1 MSVKKEKIS
10 GRMIE
15 VSIRSTSVT
24 KASYDALKES
34 MRVAFVN
41 GSIYE
46 YQNVPSTTFTKFRLA
61 KSQGKFLNENIAKS
75 YKYKKVRTI

>member
-15 VSIRSTSVT
+15 VSVNSTSVR
-24 KASYDALKES
+24 KATYDTLKEN
-34 MRVAFVN
+34 MRIAFVN
-41 GSIYE
+41 GNIYE
-46 YQNVPSTTFTKFRLA
+46 YQGVPSTTFTKFRLA
-61 KSQGKFLNENIAKS
+61 KSQGKFLNENITKS